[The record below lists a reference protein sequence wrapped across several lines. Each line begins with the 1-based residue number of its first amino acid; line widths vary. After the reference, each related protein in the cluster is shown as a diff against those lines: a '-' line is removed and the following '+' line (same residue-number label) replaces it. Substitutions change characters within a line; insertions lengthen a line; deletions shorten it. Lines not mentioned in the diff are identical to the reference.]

1 MCTVLCVC
9 VSVCVCVCVCDRL
22 YFMLQAFHLLSG
34 RDERYLAAGLKLP
47 VLLQYSP
54 GGRGE
59 ETHRG
64 ELVVYVDG
72 RQVAALP
79 IEG

>member
-1 MCTVLCVC
+1 
-9 VSVCVCVCVCDRL
+9 
-22 YFMLQAFHLLSG
+22 MLQVFHLLSG

-59 ETHRG
+59 EEETHRG
-64 ELVVYVDG
+64 ELVVYVDS
-72 RQVAALP
+72 RQAATLP